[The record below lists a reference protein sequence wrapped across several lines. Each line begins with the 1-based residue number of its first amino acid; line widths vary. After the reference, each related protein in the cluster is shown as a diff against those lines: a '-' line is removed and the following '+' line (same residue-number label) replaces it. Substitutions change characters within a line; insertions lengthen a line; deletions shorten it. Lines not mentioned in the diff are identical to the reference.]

1 VQRVAA
7 LSTSLMGFNREGVSC
22 SIQCSACKKYLMK
35 CGRGEESLMFA
46 KIIKAVAAVGLL
58 TALVWR
64 SPNYAALL
72 SFFVCMAALVVVGQA
87 IQSRNA
93 IWIVIFLAVGAL
105 FNPVFPV
112 AMSRNV
118 YLITDIICAT
128 LFASS
133 LALLKTMPRMSILSI
148 TDRTPGSESL

>member
-1 VQRVAA
+1 
-7 LSTSLMGFNREGVSC
+7 
-22 SIQCSACKKYLMK
+22 
-35 CGRGEESLMFA
+35 MFA

-58 TALVWR
+58 TALFWR

-72 SFFVCMAALVVVGQA
+72 SFFVCLAALVVVGQA
-87 IQSRNA
+87 IQSRNPV
-93 IWIVIFLAVGAL
+93 WIAIFLAVCAL

-128 LFASS
+128 LFGSS
-133 LALLKTMPRMSILSI
+133 LVLLKTMPRMSILSI